1 MILARIHSIPPL
13 KGSEKYEIFLQ
24 GTPDTS
30 GSVSKITSVE
40 KVRVL
45 AFVPKLF

>member
-40 KVRVL
+40 VRVL